1 MPHRRNGNLIR
12 RNGSDFF
19 GDFFGIEMFG
29 GIEIFTGT
37 SIAHQAHSPVP
48 RIPSGKNTVEYTRKK
63 E

>member
-12 RNGSDFF
+12 RNGS
-19 GDFFGIEMFG
+19 DFFGIEMFG